1 MENLFELL
9 PEKYWDFPSS
19 YSKERKE
26 SEILTRI
33 ASDDYIASL
42 KKDGHYNRTVIAN
55 GRIAMQ
61 SRTIS
66 KVTGEYADKTAHVP
80 HIVDSLKKL
89 PEGTVIIGELY
100 QHGKTSSDM
109 TSVLQCLPEKSV
121 KRQKGEY
128 GFVYYYIHDCW
139 YYNGQ
144 NLMDE
149 PYSKRI
155 EYVQK
160 IFNNFMKD
168 NLYIEVAEYAKTPE
182 EITNLLNYAREN
194 GEEGIVMVR
203 KDAIVSPGKRTAWK
217 TIKVKKELEK
227 EVDCFLTGHY
237 KTPTRL
243 YTGKELRSWIYWED
257 LKTGNLVSGKLFEAV

>member
-155 EYVQK
+155 DTFRK
-160 IFNNFMKD
+160 FSINF
-168 NLYIEVAEYAKTPE
+168 YE
-182 EITNLLNYAREN
+182 R
-194 GEEGIVMVR
+194 
-203 KDAIVSPGKRTAWK
+203 
-217 TIKVKKELEK
+217 
-227 EVDCFLTGHY
+227 
-237 KTPTRL
+237 
-243 YTGKELRSWIYWED
+243 
-257 LKTGNLVSGKLFEAV
+257 